1 MLFQSTRSTG
11 RTAVL
16 GALILAVILTVSSAA
31 DAQELASNFDQLR
44 VLIKRGD
51 VIHVQ
56 DSGGQTV
63 GGRVLDLSPDA
74 LRIMANGVTREFN
87 ASEVDVVTAAR
98 HGSVAS
104 GAKIGLATGAG
115 FGALTMFMATNG
127 TCRAECVPYVVMG
140 TLVWG
145 GIGAGLG
152 ACFSAMHTSQRV
164 IFARTGAQPAKLT
177 IAPLIDRTHTG
188 AMLNVRW

>member
-104 GAKIGLATGAG
+104 
-115 FGALTMFMATNG
+115 
-127 TCRAECVPYVVMG
+127 
-140 TLVWG
+140 
-145 GIGAGLG
+145 
-152 ACFSAMHTSQRV
+152 
-164 IFARTGAQPAKLT
+164 
-177 IAPLIDRTHTG
+177 
-188 AMLNVRW
+188 

>member
-1 MLFQSTRSTG
+1 MLFRSTRSTG

-16 GALILAVILTVSSAA
+16 GALILTVASAA
-31 DAQELASNFDQLR
+31 HAQELASNFDQLR

-56 DSGGQTV
+56 DNTGHDM
-63 GGRVLDLSPDA
+63 GGRLLDLSPDA

-87 ASEVDVVTAAR
+87 ASEVDVVRAAR
-98 HGSVAS
+98 HGNVAS

-115 FGALTMFMATNG
+115 FGALTMFMALNG
-127 TCRAECVPYVVMG
+127 TCSRECVPYVVMG

-152 ACFSAMHTSQRV
+152 AGFSAMHTSQRV

-177 IAPLIDRTHTG
+177 ISPLVDRTQAG